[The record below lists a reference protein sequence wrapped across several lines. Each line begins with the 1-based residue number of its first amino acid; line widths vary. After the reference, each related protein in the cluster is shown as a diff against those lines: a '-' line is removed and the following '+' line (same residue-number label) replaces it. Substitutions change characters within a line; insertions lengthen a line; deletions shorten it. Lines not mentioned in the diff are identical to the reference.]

1 MLCEVGDLT
10 PKAIVSQSQ
19 QVRNLK
25 HYLLQVVHG
34 DPVIIPSYT
43 LLALASLRAHE
54 LYLTWLRLLCSA
66 YVVEVQKLPLKKLKF
81 LDESHFDTRGSESV
95 P

>member
-1 MLCEVGDLT
+1 MCRRFAGAIDSEAAEEEEEMVSVVEKALGRCEGFAKEYD
-10 PKAIVSQSQ
+10 
-19 QVRNLK
+19 
-25 HYLLQVVHG
+25 
-34 DPVIIPSYT
+34 
-43 LLALASLRAHE
+43 E